1 MHKKRK
7 IILKIWII
15 FIAIIILILLF
26 FLGLRLPKLPK
37 SKQQYKN
44 TVETQSQ
51 YQIQY
56 IHDTNKIQNIIKSL
70 IKLKQLKESKQTKE
84 QTQEQEQEQKQEHFQ
99 FEPKL
104 DTTLLNNYN
113 INEKNA
119 NRILALGLIGL
130 ALPPLGVVAT
140 ATSVIAFLPLLV

>member
-1 MHKKRK
+1 MPPMQ
-7 IILKIWII
+7 
-15 FIAIIILILLF
+15 LI
-26 FLGLRLPKLPK
+26 
-37 SKQQYKN
+37 
-44 TVETQSQ
+44 
-51 YQIQY
+51 
-56 IHDTNKIQNIIKSL
+56 
-70 IKLKQLKESKQTKE
+70 QLKESKQTKE